1 MTATNRDLTQKIA
14 VGQFRV
20 ARDVGLD
27 YARRAERWF
36 QMSFVPGLARWWA
49 VQTPASRVAVIAVT
63 VFALVGMLNL
73 VGSGLGQS
81 APKAATVSAPAA
93 LVQEAAAPDAGK
105 TWAVTKV
112 WQASGSRDTEEFVVA
127 DHWRVDWIFSPNP
140 SGGQLQIF
148 IYRADGK
155 VLANLAA
162 TSQGGSGTSFWAG
175 PGKYFL
181 RVNSTGGDWKV
192 DVQDLR

>member
-1 MTATNRDLTQKIA
+1 MA
-14 VGQFRV
+14 VGQFRL
-20 ARDVGLD
+20 ARNVGVD
-27 YARRAERWF
+27 YARHAERYARRAERWLLT
-36 QMSFVPGLARWWA
+36 SLVPAVGRWWA
-49 VQTPASRVAVIAVT
+49 VQTQASRVAVIAVI
-63 VFALVGMLNL
+63 VFALVAMLNL

-81 APKAATVSAPAA
+81 SPKASVASVPST

-105 TWAVTKV
+105 TWAVMKV
-112 WQASGSRDTEEFVVA
+112 WQGSGSKDTEEFVVG
-127 DHWRVDWIFSPNP
+127 DHWRVDWIFSPSA

-155 VLANLAA
+155 ILASLAA
-162 TSQGGSGTSFWAG
+162 NERGGAGTSFWAG

-181 RVNSTGGDWKV
+181 RVNATGGDWKI